1 MQNRRNESAKTPA
14 KTPGTA
20 PVPPAKPTGRTAG
33 LLRGMKDILPPDQPY
48 WRQIAETVQRS
59 AENQRYE
66 RIDTPVL
73 EEAWL
78 FTRGI
83 GKETDIVEKEMFQ
96 FVDRNGDSIAL
107 RPELTAP
114 VARAYIEHGFVSQP
128 QPVKLYYFCP
138 LFRHDRPQ
146 AGRYRQFWQFGFE
159 VLGDSHPIVDAQLIQ
174 IAFSVYQ
181 SLKLPV
187 RIQINSIG
195 DSACR
200 PLYLKALTDYYRSR
214 KNVLCEDCKKRLL
227 KNPLRLLDCK
237 VEDCRAL
244 KVDAPQT
251 VDHLCEACQNHFV
264 AVLEYLDELD
274 VPYTLNPRIVR
285 GLDYYTRTT
294 FEVWTDDQPEG
305 ASVLELGG
313 GGRYDGLVEQLG
325 GRPTP
330 GIGFAG
336 GVERLIS
343 LWRERSSEPLSG
355 LPEPDVFLAQLGDPA
370 RKLCLKLLQTLRQNG
385 LTVADS
391 LSKDGIKT
399 QLEAANRVGAKFALI
414 VGQKEIMDGTVL
426 IRDMENGIQEV
437 VDYQKAVTEVAKRL
451 SRGKSNGKSSE
462 GVAFFSRAENHDQ

>member
-1 MQNRRNESAKTPA
+1 MQNRRNEQPGRTAEKTPT
-14 KTPGTA
+14 TPTA
-20 PVPPAKPTGRTAG
+20 PAPKPGRTAG
-33 LLRGMKDILPPDQPY
+33 LLRGMKDILPVDQPY
-48 WRQIAETVQRS
+48 WRRVSETVQRL
-59 AENQRYE
+59 AETHRFE

-78 FTRGI
+78 FTRGV

-96 FVDRNGDSIAL
+96 FVDRSGDSIAL

-159 VLGDSHPIVDAQLIQ
+159 VIGETHPIIDAQLIL
-174 IAFSVYQ
+174 IAYQLYQ
-181 SLKLPV
+181 SFNLPV

-195 DSACR
+195 DSTCR

-214 KNVLCEDCKKRLL
+214 KNALCEDCKKRLAR
-227 KNPLRLLDCK
+227 NPLRLLDCK
-237 VEDCRAL
+237 AEDCRAL

-251 VDHLCEACQNHFV
+251 VDHLCEDCKNHFV
-264 AVLEYLDELD
+264 AVLEYLDELE

-294 FEVWTDDQPEG
+294 FEIWPDDQPEG
-305 ASVLELGG
+305 EPVQELGG

-330 GIGFAG
+330 GIGFAS

-343 LWRERSSEPLSG
+343 LWRERSDASVSG
-355 LPEPDVFLAQLGDPA
+355 LPVPDVFIAQLGDPA
-370 RKLCLKLLQTLRQNG
+370 RKLCLKLLQALRQNNIIA
-385 LTVADS
+385 ADC
-391 LSKDGIKT
+391 LSKDGIKA
-399 QLEAANRVGAKFALI
+399 QLEAADRIGAKYALI
-414 VGQKEIMDGTVL
+414 IGQKEIMDGTVL

-437 VDYQKAVTEVAKRL
+437 VDYQKAVVEVAKRL
-451 SRGKSNGKSSE
+451 DRGRSNGKMATETTASDAAHSHE
-462 GVAFFSRAENHDQ
+462 